1 MTETAKTER
10 NAVAEITKPTTRK
23 RATPAKTEQTEGA
36 IDVSSMNIDERLF
49 NIQQEADAIG
59 KNADSYNYKYAD
71 YYAVWDTMAK
81 PLCKKYKVA
90 YTTTAHMGASV
101 KTEHAELPT
110 LLLACTVSAIGYD
123 GPLDGCY
130 RSFDIAIPLVGGDD
144 PQKEVGKS
152 ITYYRR
158 YGLMSLLGLSVYKDA
173 EDVDAKQPQPRK
185 PKAGYPQPELNK
197 NMQHNDKE
205 ITF

>member
-1 MTETAKTER
+1 MTETA
-10 NAVAEITKPTTRK
+10 KPTTRK
-23 RATPAKTEQTEGA
+23 RATPAKSKKSEEE
-36 IDVSSMNIDERLF
+36 IDVSTMNIDERLF
-49 NIQQEADAIG
+49 NIQQEAEAIG

-71 YYAVWDTMAK
+71 YYAVWDKMAK
-81 PLCKKYKVA
+81 PLCKRYKVA
-90 YTTTAHMGASV
+90 YTATAHMGAPV

-110 LLLACTVSAIGYD
+110 LLLMCTVSAIGYD
-123 GPLDGCY
+123 GPMEGRY

-158 YGLMSLLGLSVYKDA
+158 YALMTLLGLTVYKDA
-173 EDVDAKQPQPRK
+173 EDVDAKQPQPQK
-185 PKAGYPQPELNK
+185 PKAGYPQPQLNK

-205 ITF
+205 IVF